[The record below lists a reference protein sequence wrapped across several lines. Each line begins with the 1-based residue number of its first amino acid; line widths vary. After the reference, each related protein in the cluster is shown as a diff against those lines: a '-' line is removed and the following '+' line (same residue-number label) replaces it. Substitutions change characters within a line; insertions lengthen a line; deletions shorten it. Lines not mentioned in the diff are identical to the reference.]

1 MIIAKGNLEKGVL
14 SGRVAIVTGAGGG
27 IGFETARSL
36 LWLGAKVVI
45 AEIDKTKGKNALDRL
60 RNEYGKENI
69 FFCHTDVQKKS
80 IQKLHRFAVGNFGR
94 VDIIINNAIVATVG
108 AVHEVAAKQWDRS
121 YGVNLRGPVLLL
133 RYFLPD
139 MIKRNEGTVVFVP
152 SSGAAPYLGAYEVFK
167 TAQVELANTL
177 AAELENTGV
186 LTYSI
191 GPGIVK
197 THTAQRA
204 ISELAPR
211 YGMTVEELFQMNAS
225 QMLSEE
231 EAGAG
236 FAASVVLAEKYRGV
250 EIGSIQALMDAGI
263 DTLKQEISEIQLS
276 DEQKDVL
283 SAAVR
288 EIKDTFSEQVEGWR
302 HRNVFEKQWIFRDFK
317 KNARAAPEH
326 FIAMLEQFESGVAA
340 GLQRGLLF

>member
-1 MIIAKGNLEKGVL
+1 MLIAKGRLKKGIL

-36 LWLGAKVVI
+36 LWLGAKVII
-45 AEIDKTKGKNALDRL
+45 AEIDKTKGNKARDRL
-60 RNEYGKENI
+60 LSEFGKENI
-69 FFCHTDVQKKS
+69 FFCHTDVSKEKS
-80 IQKLHRFAVGNFGR
+80 IHKLHRFAVGKLGR

-108 AVHEVAAKQWDRS
+108 AVHEVTTKQWDRS

-133 RYFLPD
+133 KYFLPA

-197 THTAQRA
+197 TDTAHGA
-204 ISELAPR
+204 IGKLAPL
-211 YGMTVEELFQMNAS
+211 YNMTVEEFYKMNAG

-236 FAASVVLAEKYRGV
+236 FAASVALAEKYRGA

-263 DTLKQEISEIQLS
+263 DMMEPELSENQLT
-276 DEQKDVL
+276 DEQKEAF

-288 EIKDTFSEQVEGWR
+288 EIRETEEKFVLVEAIIKSLDEPDKKLDEIWAEEAE
-302 HRNVFEKQWIFRDFK
+302 HRLRAYREGRLGSIPMEEIFNEK
-317 KNARAAPEH
+317 
-326 FIAMLEQFESGVAA
+326 
-340 GLQRGLLF
+340 